1 MLHRFGFVGLA
12 VLALWLL
19 SPLGGQSSLRILD
32 IKNSTIT
39 SSAPIQYFSTAS
51 PPLGA
56 SNTVFSGADYMAQ
69 SAPVVGALLQASLL
83 EAVNVLESPV
93 DLWNNVKIPRIEEV
107 SPFSDA
113 TPGNPWIPINET
125 GSQAWTSL
133 SGLMVRG
140 LPANGSSS
148 MPLKYSYLDL
158 SCADSTRIRP
168 ITDSKTHNTSYTSTL
183 GMNLTLHP
191 TNFPFTDSGA
201 TFFMDSP
208 SLNSPITNSTHTI
221 NLVYGSEAMYMSSA
235 SDEGRF
241 LDLFNCTMMLARVEA
256 NVSCNASSCAMV
268 EIRRTENDAE
278 SPPIMPFNAQQ
289 LGTLLKWVPSS
300 TGNLHD
306 GSVSPLDY
314 YMAGNDSPLEAGLSR
329 EVLDFSKITG
339 QKFSQRL
346 TAILNTAWQ
355 ASVVPYSLALGG
367 SGSLNSTLGA
377 SNYVPAASTTAAIQ
391 NQISVY
397 AANRLFIGF
406 LLVITIIMQ
415 ICAVAGL
422 ILNLTATAPDILGYV
437 SSLTRDNPY
446 TAVPEGGS
454 TLDGLERTRHLGNLR
469 VQLADAAWNEPQ
481 GRVVLRSLEKATDG
495 RQGRLSKGKLYA

>member
-256 NVSCNASSCAMV
+256 NVSCNASS
-268 EIRRTENDAE
+268 
-278 SPPIMPFNAQQ
+278 
-289 LGTLLKWVPSS
+289 
-300 TGNLHD
+300 
-306 GSVSPLDY
+306 
-314 YMAGNDSPLEAGLSR
+314 
-329 EVLDFSKITG
+329 
-339 QKFSQRL
+339 
-346 TAILNTAWQ
+346 
-355 ASVVPYSLALGG
+355 
-367 SGSLNSTLGA
+367 
-377 SNYVPAASTTAAIQ
+377 
-391 NQISVY
+391 
-397 AANRLFIGF
+397 
-406 LLVITIIMQ
+406 
-415 ICAVAGL
+415 
-422 ILNLTATAPDILGYV
+422 
-437 SSLTRDNPY
+437 
-446 TAVPEGGS
+446 
-454 TLDGLERTRHLGNLR
+454 
-469 VQLADAAWNEPQ
+469 
-481 GRVVLRSLEKATDG
+481 
-495 RQGRLSKGKLYA
+495 